1 MLSFDSALSNSLNN
15 SNTTAFWVLKLYY
28 NNESSF
34 IGVSDIDRADGS
46 DFYYG
51 IVSSWG
57 GYSQSLDFFNFNT
70 STSNMTVSLINT
82 DRAIQNGRFSDLFV
96 TNNFSNRKWELF
108 LNTNQTSTLDT
119 STRMIGTGVISG
131 DIKYGLDSIELLLL
145 DKSSV
150 YHKQIPSATVNSS
163 TYSFAPKK
171 NIGKPVPMSYGS
183 FDRTTSDNYYKQFFA
198 NGRFPA
204 IIVNRCN
211 DSGEIEALPDT
222 DQGSAVKLAQLRES
236 NVYINKSGEFLS
248 AVESNVTATENP
260 SSTSHNIIKAKGTS
274 YYYRLPLTN
283 SFTTQQS
290 YVSVA
295 FSVDDN
301 LTSYSTFDTG
311 SLLENSESGSATRN
325 LTFNIPTVPKLGEL
339 YDNNDIFLVSRT
351 SNFSSDDGSGVEV
364 ELVNGTTF
372 SPAIES
378 GSGVRIHIAN
388 LTNKYSA
395 SELSS
400 ASIDSTTLTVKNTI
414 ATSNGDN
421 SMTYRL
427 LDMWLMLEFRPSQVF
442 SKTIQEEF
450 ERSKVRYTRDQFPS
464 QDDEIVETVVATRT
478 KTLRTPAEV
487 DYLYFSGE
495 GREYMSWIDAD
506 SRNNGYNEGNLIQN
520 PIYIIEDTL
529 RTELSLSSSIVDYAL
544 FDTSGNSTNGYL
556 GDILNDSV
564 SDVKFAFS
572 QYKFI
577 NSKDYIERLC
587 KQCFSWVYI
596 SGDGKIKIKTLR
608 RSGDY
613 SASDKTINFNEIQ
626 LKNISKTK
634 LNSVRNNITAH
645 YDQNYGRDQFEQSV
659 NSTDLTSAG
668 TTVNGNNQS
677 LKMETDLDV
686 IDTTTATAIAN
697 TYIEVFKDRKNII
710 SFTTATPKYNDL
722 EIGDILSFSNWDS
735 KIKIFGSA
743 MSGYW
748 MITSISKS
756 VSTADIQVIQVG

>member
-28 NNESSF
+28 NDESNF
-34 IGVSDIDRADGS
+34 IGISDIDRSDGS

-51 IVSSWG
+51 IASSWG
-57 GYSQSLDFFNFNT
+57 NYSQSLDFFNFST

-82 DRAIQNGRFSDLFV
+82 DRAIQNGRFSDLFA

-150 YHKQIPSATVNSS
+150 YHKQIPSATVDSS
-163 TYSFAPKK
+163 TYSSAPKK

-183 FDRTTSDNYYKQFFA
+183 FDRTTSDTYYKQFFA

-222 DQGSAVKLAQLRES
+222 NQGSAVKLAQLRES

-248 AVESNVTATENP
+248 AVESNVTVTENP
-260 SSTSHNIIKAKGTS
+260 SSTSHNIIKAKGTN
-274 YYYRLPLTN
+274 YYYRLPLEN
-283 SFTTQQS
+283 SFTQQES
-290 YVSVA
+290 YTSVA
-295 FSVDDN
+295 FAVDDN
-301 LTSYSTFDTG
+301 LSSYASFATG
-311 SLLENSESGSATRN
+311 FILEDLGAPPVTKN
-325 LTFNIPTVPKLGEL
+325 LTFNVPTVPKLGEL
-339 YDNNDIFLVSRT
+339 YDNNDIFLITKT
-351 SNFSSDDGSGVEV
+351 SSFSAGNASGVEV
-364 ELVNGTTF
+364 ELVSGTTF
-372 SPAIES
+372 SPAITS
-378 GSGVRIHIAN
+378 DGIHIAN
-388 LTNKYSA
+388 LTGKYSA

-400 ASIDSTTLTVKNTI
+400 ASIDSTTLTVKNSI
-414 ATSNGDN
+414 AISQSDN
-421 SMTYRL
+421 FMNYRL
-427 LDMWLMLEFRPSQVF
+427 NDMWLMLEFRPSQIF

-478 KTLRTPAEV
+478 KTLRTPAEI

-506 SRNNGYNEGNLIQN
+506 SRNNGYNEGNLLEN

-529 RTELSLSSSIVDYAL
+529 RTELGLSSSNIDYAL
-544 FDTSGNSTNGYL
+544 FDTSGNTTNGHL

-564 SDVKFAFS
+564 TDVKFAFS

-577 NSKDYIERLC
+577 NSKDYIERLS

-596 SGDGKIKIKTLR
+596 SGDSKVKIKTLR

-634 LNSVRNNITAH
+634 LNSVRNDITAH

-659 NSTDLTSAG
+659 NSTDSTSAG

-697 TYIEVFKDRKNII
+697 AYIEVFKDRKNII
-710 SFTTATPKYNDL
+710 SFSTVTPKYNDL
-722 EIGDILSFSNWDS
+722 EIGDIISFSNWDS

-756 VSTADIQVIQVG
+756 VANADIQIIQVG

>member
-28 NNESSF
+28 NDESNF
-34 IGVSDIDRADGS
+34 IGISDIDRSDGS

-51 IVSSWG
+51 IASSWG
-57 GYSQSLDFFNFNT
+57 NYSQSLDFFNFST

-82 DRAIQNGRFSDLFV
+82 DRAIQNGRFSDLFA

-150 YHKQIPSATVNSS
+150 YHKQIPNATVDSS
-163 TYSFAPKK
+163 TYSSAPKK

-183 FDRTTSDNYYKQFFA
+183 FDRTTSDTYYKQFFA

-222 DQGSAVKLAQLRES
+222 NQGSAVKLAQLRES

-248 AVESNVTATENP
+248 AVESNVTVTENP
-260 SSTSHNIIKAKGTS
+260 SSTSHNIIKAKGTN
-274 YYYRLPLTN
+274 YFYRLPLTN
-283 SFTTQQS
+283 SFTAEES
-290 YVSVA
+290 YTNTEL
-295 FSVDDN
+295 SVDN
-301 LTSYSTFDTG
+301 STSTFASFNTG
-311 SLLENSESGSATRN
+311 FLLENPPSGSEIRN
-325 LTFNIPTVPKLGEL
+325 LTFNVPTVPKLGEL
-339 YDNNDIFLVSRT
+339 YDNDDIFLITKT
-351 SNFSSDDGSGVEV
+351 SSFSAGNESGVEV
-364 ELVNGTTF
+364 ELVSGTTF
-372 SPAIES
+372 SPAITS
-378 GSGVRIHIAN
+378 DGIHIAN
-388 LTNKYSA
+388 LTSKYSA

-414 ATSNGDN
+414 ATGQSDN
-421 SMTYRL
+421 NMSYKL
-427 LDMWLMLEFRPSQVF
+427 LDMWLMLEFRPSQIF

-478 KTLRTPAEV
+478 KTLRTPAEI

-495 GREYMSWIDAD
+495 GREYMSWIDSD
-506 SRNNGYNEGNLIQN
+506 SRNNGYNEGNLLEN

-529 RTELSLSSSIVDYAL
+529 RTELGLSSSNIDYAL
-544 FDTSGNSTNGYL
+544 FDTSGNTTNGHL

-564 SDVKFAFS
+564 TDVKFAFS

-577 NSKDYIERLC
+577 NSKDYIERLG

-596 SGDGKIKIKTLR
+596 SGDSKIKIKTLR

-613 SASDKTINFNEIQ
+613 STSDKTINFNEIQ
-626 LKNISKTK
+626 LKNIYKTK
-634 LNSVRNNITAH
+634 LNSVRNDITAH

-659 NSTDLTSAG
+659 NSTDSTSAG

-710 SFTTATPKYNDL
+710 SFSTVTPKYNDL
-722 EIGDILSFSNWDS
+722 EIGDIISFSNWDS

-756 VSTADIQVIQVG
+756 VATADIQIIQVG

>member
-15 SNTTAFWVLKLYY
+15 ANTTAFWVLKLYY
-28 NNESSF
+28 NDESNF
-34 IGVSDIDRADGS
+34 IGVSDIDRSDGS

-57 GYSQSLDFFNFNT
+57 RHSQSLDFFNFNT
-70 STSNMTVSLINT
+70 STSNITVSLINT
-82 DRAIQNGRFSDLFV
+82 DRAIQNGRFSDLFA

-119 STRMIGTGVISG
+119 SDRMIGTGVISG

-150 YHKQIPSATVNSS
+150 YHKQIPSATVDSS
-163 TYSFAPKK
+163 TYTSAPEK

-198 NGRFPA
+198 DGRFPA

-211 DSGEIEALPDT
+211 DSGQIEALPDT
-222 DQGSAVKLAQLRES
+222 DQGSAVKLAQLRDT

-248 AVESNVTATENP
+248 AVSSNVSVTGNP
-260 SSTSHNIIKAKGTS
+260 SSTSHNIIKAKGTN
-274 YYYRLPLTN
+274 YYYRLPLAN
-283 SFTTQQS
+283 SFTAQQGYS
-290 YVSVA
+290 SVA
-295 FSVDDN
+295 FAVDDS

-311 SLLENSESGSATRN
+311 LLLEGTGTETKN

-339 YDNNDIFLVSRT
+339 YDNNDIFLITKT
-351 SNFSSDDGSGVEV
+351 SAFTSGNASGVEV
-364 ELVNGTTF
+364 ELVSGTTF
-372 SPAIES
+372 NPAITS
-378 GSGVRIHIAN
+378 DGIHIAN

-414 ATSNGDN
+414 ATAQGDN
-421 SMTYRL
+421 NMSYRL
-427 LDMWLMLEFRPSQVF
+427 LDMWLMLEFRPSQIF
-442 SKTIQEEF
+442 SKTIQEEYEKIVGYSVSTQF
-450 ERSKVRYTRDQFPS
+450 EQNDSV
-464 QDDEIVETVVATRT
+464 EETVIATRT

-506 SRNNGYNEGNLIQN
+506 SRNNGYNEGNLLEN
-520 PIYIIEDTL
+520 PIYIIEDSL
-529 RTELSLSSSIVDYAL
+529 RTELGLSSSNIDHSS
-544 FDTSGNSTNGYL
+544 FDTSGNTTNGYL
-556 GDILNDSV
+556 GDILNDAV
-564 SDVKFAFS
+564 GDVKFAFS

-577 NSKDYIERLC
+577 SSKDYINRVC

-596 SGDGKIKIKTLR
+596 SGDGKFKIKTLR
-608 RSGDY
+608 KARDY
-613 SASDKTINFNEIQ
+613 SSSDSTINFNDIQ

-634 LNSVRNNITAH
+634 LNSVRNDVTAH

-659 NSTDLTSAG
+659 NSTNSTSAG
-668 TTVNGNNQS
+668 TTVDGNNQS

-686 IDTTTATAIAN
+686 IDTTTATKIAEA
-697 TYIEVFKDRKNII
+697 YIEVFKDRKSII
-710 SFTTATPKYNDL
+710 SFSTVTPKYNNL
-722 EIGDILSFSNWDS
+722 EIGDIISFSNWDS

-756 VSTADIQVIQVG
+756 VSTADIQIIQVG

>member
-28 NNESSF
+28 NDESNF
-34 IGVSDIDRADGS
+34 IGISDIDRSDGS

-51 IVSSWG
+51 IASSWG
-57 GYSQSLDFFNFNT
+57 NYSQSLDFFNFST

-82 DRAIQNGRFSDLFV
+82 DRAIQNGRFSDLFA

-150 YHKQIPSATVNSS
+150 YHKQIPNATVDSS
-163 TYSFAPKK
+163 TYSSAPKK

-183 FDRTTSDNYYKQFFA
+183 FDQTTSDTYYKQFFA

-222 DQGSAVKLAQLRES
+222 NQGSAVKLAQLRES

-248 AVESNVTATENP
+248 AVESNVTVTENP
-260 SSTSHNIIKAKGTS
+260 SSTSHNIIKAKGTN
-274 YYYRLPLTN
+274 YFYRLPLTN
-283 SFTTQQS
+283 SFTAEES
-290 YVSVA
+290 YTNTEL
-295 FSVDDN
+295 SVDN
-301 LTSYSTFDTG
+301 STSTFASFNTG
-311 SLLENSESGSATRN
+311 FLLENPPSGSEIRN
-325 LTFNIPTVPKLGEL
+325 LTFNVPTVPKLGEL
-339 YDNNDIFLVSRT
+339 YDNDDIFLITKT
-351 SNFSSDDGSGVEV
+351 SSFSAGNESGVEV
-364 ELVNGTTF
+364 ELVSGTTF
-372 SPAIES
+372 SPAITS
-378 GSGVRIHIAN
+378 DGIHIAN
-388 LTNKYSA
+388 LTSKYSA

-414 ATSNGDN
+414 ATGQSDN
-421 SMTYRL
+421 NMSYKL
-427 LDMWLMLEFRPSQVF
+427 LDMWLMLEFRPSQIF

-464 QDDEIVETVVATRT
+464 QDDEIVETVVTTRT
-478 KTLRTPAEV
+478 KTLRTPAEI

-506 SRNNGYNEGNLIQN
+506 SRNNGYNEGNLLEN

-529 RTELSLSSSIVDYAL
+529 RTELGLSSSNIDYAL
-544 FDTSGNSTNGYL
+544 FDTSGNTTNGHL

-564 SDVKFAFS
+564 TDVKFAFS

-577 NSKDYIERLC
+577 NSKDYIERLG

-596 SGDGKIKIKTLR
+596 SGDSKIKIKTLR

-613 SASDKTINFNEIQ
+613 STSDKTINFNEIQ
-626 LKNISKTK
+626 LKNIYKTK
-634 LNSVRNNITAH
+634 LNSVRNDITAH

-659 NSTDLTSAG
+659 NSTDSTSAG

-710 SFTTATPKYNDL
+710 SFSTVTPKYNDL
-722 EIGDILSFSNWDS
+722 EIGDIISFSNWDS

-756 VSTADIQVIQVG
+756 VATADIQIIQVG

>member
-28 NNESSF
+28 NDESNF
-34 IGVSDIDRADGS
+34 IGISDIDRSDGS

-51 IVSSWG
+51 IASSWG
-57 GYSQSLDFFNFNT
+57 NYSQSLDFFNFST

-82 DRAIQNGRFSDLFV
+82 DRAIQNGRFSDLFA

-150 YHKQIPSATVNSS
+150 YHKQIPNATVDSS
-163 TYSFAPKK
+163 TYSSAPKK

-183 FDRTTSDNYYKQFFA
+183 FDQTTSDTYYKQFFA

-222 DQGSAVKLAQLRES
+222 NQGSAVKLAQLRES

-248 AVESNVTATENP
+248 AVESNVTVTENP
-260 SSTSHNIIKAKGTS
+260 SSTSHNIIKAKGTN
-274 YYYRLPLTN
+274 YFYRLPLTN
-283 SFTTQQS
+283 SFTAEES
-290 YVSVA
+290 YTNTEL
-295 FSVDDN
+295 SVDN
-301 LTSYSTFDTG
+301 STSTFASFNTG
-311 SLLENSESGSATRN
+311 FLLENPPSGSEIRN
-325 LTFNIPTVPKLGEL
+325 LTFNVPTVPKLGEL
-339 YDNNDIFLVSRT
+339 YDNDDIFLITKT
-351 SNFSSDDGSGVEV
+351 SSFSAGNASGVEV
-364 ELVNGTTF
+364 ELVSGTTF
-372 SPAIES
+372 SPAITS
-378 GSGVRIHIAN
+378 DGIHIAN
-388 LTNKYSA
+388 LTSKYSA

-414 ATSNGDN
+414 ATGQSDN
-421 SMTYRL
+421 NMSYKL
-427 LDMWLMLEFRPSQVF
+427 LDMWLMLEFRPSQIF

-478 KTLRTPAEV
+478 KTLRTPAEI

-506 SRNNGYNEGNLIQN
+506 SRNNGYNEGNLLEN

-529 RTELSLSSSIVDYAL
+529 RTELGLSSSNIDYAL
-544 FDTSGNSTNGYL
+544 FDTSGNTTNGHL

-564 SDVKFAFS
+564 TDVKFAFS

-577 NSKDYIERLC
+577 NSKDYIERLG

-596 SGDGKIKIKTLR
+596 SGDSKIKIKTLR

-613 SASDKTINFNEIQ
+613 STSDKTINFNEIQ
-626 LKNISKTK
+626 LKNIYKTK
-634 LNSVRNNITAH
+634 LNSVRNDITAH

-659 NSTDLTSAG
+659 NSTDSTSAG

-710 SFTTATPKYNDL
+710 SFSTVTPKYNDL
-722 EIGDILSFSNWDS
+722 EIGDIISFSNWDS

-756 VSTADIQVIQVG
+756 VATADIQIIQVG

>member
-28 NNESSF
+28 NDESNF
-34 IGVSDIDRADGS
+34 IGISDIDRSDGS

-51 IVSSWG
+51 IASSWG
-57 GYSQSLDFFNFNT
+57 NYSQSLDFFNFST

-82 DRAIQNGRFSDLFV
+82 DRAIQNGRFSDLFA

-150 YHKQIPSATVNSS
+150 YHKQIPSATVDSS
-163 TYSFAPKK
+163 TYSSAPKK

-183 FDRTTSDNYYKQFFA
+183 FDQTTSDTYYKQFFA

-211 DSGEIEALPDT
+211 DSGQIEALPDT
-222 DQGSAVKLAQLRES
+222 NQGSAVKLAQLRES

-248 AVESNVTATENP
+248 AVESNVTVTENP
-260 SSTSHNIIKAKGTS
+260 SSTSHNIIKAKGTN
-274 YYYRLPLTN
+274 YYYRLPLAN
-283 SFTTQQS
+283 SFTAQQG
-290 YVSVA
+290 YTSVA
-295 FSVDDN
+295 FAVDDN
-301 LTSYSTFDTG
+301 LNSFSAFDSGTV
-311 SLLENSESGSATRN
+311 LQEQGSATKN
-325 LTFNIPTVPKLGEL
+325 LTFNVPTAPKLGEL
-339 YDNNDIFLVSRT
+339 YDNDDIFLISKTGNFQT
-351 SNFSSDDGSGVEV
+351 SGNPAGLST
-364 ELVNGTTF
+364 ELVSGTTF
-372 SPAIES
+372 SPAITS
-378 GSGVRIHIAN
+378 NGIHIAN
-388 LTNKYSA
+388 LTGKYSA
-395 SELSS
+395 NELSS
-400 ASIDSTTLTVKNTI
+400 ASIDSTTLTIRNNI
-414 ATSNGDN
+414 DATQGD
-421 SMTYRL
+421 SDMRYRL

-442 SKTIQEEF
+442 SKTIQEEYEKIVGYSVSTQF
-450 ERSKVRYTRDQFPS
+450 EQNDSV
-464 QDDEIVETVVATRT
+464 EETVIATRT

-506 SRNNGYNEGNLIQN
+506 SRNNGYNEGNLLEN
-520 PIYIIEDTL
+520 PIYIIEDAL
-529 RTELSLSSSIVDYAL
+529 RTELSLSSSNIDYAL
-544 FDTSGNSTNGYL
+544 FDTSGNTTNGHL
-556 GDILNDSV
+556 GDILNDAV

-577 NSKDYIERLC
+577 SSKDYINRIC

-596 SGDGKIKIKTLR
+596 SGDSKFKIKTLR

-634 LNSVRNNITAH
+634 LNSVRNDITAH

-659 NSTDLTSAG
+659 NSTDSTSAG
-668 TTVNGNNQS
+668 TTVDGNNQS

-710 SFTTATPKYNDL
+710 SFSTVTPKYNDL
-722 EIGDILSFSNWDS
+722 EIGDIISFSNWDS

-756 VSTADIQVIQVG
+756 VATADIQIIQVG

>member
-28 NNESSF
+28 NDESNF
-34 IGVSDIDRADGS
+34 IGISDIDRSDGS

-51 IVSSWG
+51 IASSWG
-57 GYSQSLDFFNFNT
+57 NYSQSLDFFNFST

-82 DRAIQNGRFSDLFV
+82 DRAIQNGRFSDLFA

-119 STRMIGTGVISG
+119 SSRMIGTGVISG

-150 YHKQIPSATVNSS
+150 YHKQIPNATVDSS
-163 TYSFAPKK
+163 TYSSAPKK

-183 FDRTTSDNYYKQFFA
+183 FDQTTSDTYYKQFFA

-222 DQGSAVKLAQLRES
+222 NQGSAVKLAQLRES

-248 AVESNVTATENP
+248 AVESNVTVTENP
-260 SSTSHNIIKAKGTS
+260 SSTSHNIIKAKGTN
-274 YYYRLPLTN
+274 YFYRLPLTN
-283 SFTTQQS
+283 SFTAEES
-290 YVSVA
+290 YTNTEL
-295 FSVDDN
+295 SVDN
-301 LTSYSTFDTG
+301 STSTFASFNTG
-311 SLLENSESGSATRN
+311 FLLENPPSGSEIRN
-325 LTFNIPTVPKLGEL
+325 LTFNVPTVPKLGEL
-339 YDNNDIFLVSRT
+339 YDNDDIFLITKT
-351 SNFSSDDGSGVEV
+351 SSFSAGNESGVEV
-364 ELVNGTTF
+364 ELVSGTTF
-372 SPAIES
+372 SPAITS
-378 GSGVRIHIAN
+378 DGIHIAN
-388 LTNKYSA
+388 LTSKYSA

-414 ATSNGDN
+414 ATGQSDN
-421 SMTYRL
+421 NMSYKL
-427 LDMWLMLEFRPSQVF
+427 LDMWLMLEFRPSQIF

-464 QDDEIVETVVATRT
+464 QDDEIVETVVTTRT
-478 KTLRTPAEV
+478 KTLRTPAEI

-506 SRNNGYNEGNLIQN
+506 SRNNGYNEGNLLEN

-529 RTELSLSSSIVDYAL
+529 RTELGLSSSNIDYAL
-544 FDTSGNSTNGYL
+544 FDTSGNTTNGHL

-564 SDVKFAFS
+564 TDVKFAFS

-577 NSKDYIERLC
+577 NSKDYIERLG

-596 SGDGKIKIKTLR
+596 SGDSKIKIKTLR

-613 SASDKTINFNEIQ
+613 STSDKTINFNEIQ
-626 LKNISKTK
+626 LKNIYKTK
-634 LNSVRNNITAH
+634 LNSVRNDITAH

-659 NSTDLTSAG
+659 NSTDSTSAG

-710 SFTTATPKYNDL
+710 SFSTVTPKYNDL
-722 EIGDILSFSNWDS
+722 EIGDIISFSNWDS

-756 VSTADIQVIQVG
+756 VATADIQIIQVG

>member
-28 NNESSF
+28 NDESNF
-34 IGVSDIDRADGS
+34 IGISDIDRSDGS

-51 IVSSWG
+51 IASSWG
-57 GYSQSLDFFNFNT
+57 NYSQSLDFFNFST

-82 DRAIQNGRFSDLFV
+82 DRAIQNGRFSDLFA

-119 STRMIGTGVISG
+119 SSRMIGTGVISG

-150 YHKQIPSATVNSS
+150 YHKQIPSATVDSS
-163 TYSFAPKK
+163 TYSSAPKK

-183 FDRTTSDNYYKQFFA
+183 FDQTTSDTYYKQFFA

-222 DQGSAVKLAQLRES
+222 NQGSAVKLAQLRES

-248 AVESNVTATENP
+248 AVESNVTVTENP
-260 SSTSHNIIKAKGTS
+260 SSTSHNIIKAKGTN
-274 YYYRLPLTN
+274 YFYRLPLTN
-283 SFTTQQS
+283 SFTAEES
-290 YVSVA
+290 YTNTEL
-295 FSVDDN
+295 SVDN
-301 LTSYSTFDTG
+301 STSTFASFNTG
-311 SLLENSESGSATRN
+311 FLLENPPSGSEIRN
-325 LTFNIPTVPKLGEL
+325 LTFNVPTVPKLGEL
-339 YDNNDIFLVSRT
+339 YDNDDIFLITKT
-351 SNFSSDDGSGVEV
+351 SSFSAGNESGVEV
-364 ELVNGTTF
+364 ELVSGTTF
-372 SPAIES
+372 SPAITS
-378 GSGVRIHIAN
+378 DGIHIAN
-388 LTNKYSA
+388 LTSKYSA

-414 ATSNGDN
+414 ATGQSDN
-421 SMTYRL
+421 NMSYKL
-427 LDMWLMLEFRPSQVF
+427 LDMWLMLEFRPSQIF

-478 KTLRTPAEV
+478 KTLRTPAEI

-506 SRNNGYNEGNLIQN
+506 SRNNGYNEGNLLEN

-529 RTELSLSSSIVDYAL
+529 RTELGLSSSNIDYAL
-544 FDTSGNSTNGYL
+544 FDTSGNTTNGHL

-564 SDVKFAFS
+564 TDVKFAFS

-577 NSKDYIERLC
+577 NSKDYIERLG

-596 SGDGKIKIKTLR
+596 SGDSKIKIKTLR

-613 SASDKTINFNEIQ
+613 STSDKTINFNEIQ
-626 LKNISKTK
+626 LKNIYKTK
-634 LNSVRNNITAH
+634 LNSVRNDITAH

-659 NSTDLTSAG
+659 NSTDSTSAG

-710 SFTTATPKYNDL
+710 SFSTVTPKYNDL
-722 EIGDILSFSNWDS
+722 EIGDIISFSNWDS

-756 VSTADIQVIQVG
+756 VATADIQIIQVG

>member
-28 NNESSF
+28 NDESNF
-34 IGVSDIDRADGS
+34 IGISDIDRSDGS
-46 DFYYG
+46 DFYYC
-51 IVSSWG
+51 IASSWG
-57 GYSQSLDFFNFNT
+57 NYSQFLDFFNFST

-82 DRAIQNGRFSDLFV
+82 DRAIQNGRFSDLFA

-119 STRMIGTGVISG
+119 SSRMIGTGVISG

-150 YHKQIPSATVNSS
+150 YHKQIPSATVDSS
-163 TYSFAPKK
+163 TYSSAPKK

-183 FDRTTSDNYYKQFFA
+183 FDQTTSDTNYKQFFA

-211 DSGEIEALPDT
+211 DSGQIEALPDT
-222 DQGSAVKLAQLRES
+222 NQGSAVKLAQLRES

-248 AVESNVTATENP
+248 AVESNVTVTENP
-260 SSTSHNIIKAKGTS
+260 SSTSHNIIKAKGTN
-274 YYYRLPLTN
+274 YFYRLPLTN
-283 SFTTQQS
+283 SFTAEES
-290 YVSVA
+290 YTNTEL
-295 FSVDDN
+295 SVDN
-301 LTSYSTFDTG
+301 STSTFASFNTG
-311 SLLENSESGSATRN
+311 FLLENPPSGSEIRN
-325 LTFNIPTVPKLGEL
+325 LTFNVPTVPKLGEL
-339 YDNNDIFLVSRT
+339 YDNDDIFLITKT
-351 SNFSSDDGSGVEV
+351 SSFSAGNASGVEV
-364 ELVNGTTF
+364 ELVSGTTF
-372 SPAIES
+372 SPAITS
-378 GSGVRIHIAN
+378 DGIHIAN
-388 LTNKYSA
+388 LTSKYSA

-414 ATSNGDN
+414 ATGQSDN
-421 SMTYRL
+421 NMSYKL
-427 LDMWLMLEFRPSQVF
+427 LDMWLMLEFRPSQIF

-464 QDDEIVETVVATRT
+464 QDDEIVETVVTTRT
-478 KTLRTPAEV
+478 KTLRTPAEI

-495 GREYMSWIDAD
+495 GREYMSWIDSD
-506 SRNNGYNEGNLIQN
+506 SRNNGYNEGNLLEN

-529 RTELSLSSSIVDYAL
+529 RTELGLSSSNIDYAL
-544 FDTSGNSTNGYL
+544 FDTSGNTTNGHL

-564 SDVKFAFS
+564 TDVKFAFS

-577 NSKDYIERLC
+577 NSKDYIERLG

-596 SGDGKIKIKTLR
+596 SGDSKIKIKTLR

-613 SASDKTINFNEIQ
+613 STSDKTINFNEIQ
-626 LKNISKTK
+626 LKNIYKTK
-634 LNSVRNNITAH
+634 LNSVRNDITAH

-659 NSTDLTSAG
+659 NSTDSTSAG

-710 SFTTATPKYNDL
+710 SFSTVTPKYNDL
-722 EIGDILSFSNWDS
+722 EIGDIISFSNWDS

-756 VSTADIQVIQVG
+756 VATADIQIIQVG

>member
-15 SNTTAFWVLKLYY
+15 GNTTAFWVLKLYY
-28 NNESSF
+28 NDESNF
-34 IGVSDIDRADGS
+34 IGVSDIDRSDGS

-57 GYSQSLDFFNFNT
+57 RHSQSLDFFNFNT
-70 STSNMTVSLINT
+70 STSNITVSLINT
-82 DRAIQNGRFSDLFV
+82 DRAIQNGRFSDLFA

-119 STRMIGTGVISG
+119 SDRMIGTGVISG

-150 YHKQIPSATVNSS
+150 YHKQIPSATVDSS
-163 TYSFAPKK
+163 TYTSAPEK

-198 NGRFPA
+198 DGRFPA

-211 DSGEIEALPDT
+211 DSGQIEALPDT
-222 DQGSAVKLAQLRES
+222 DQGSAVKLAQLRDT

-248 AVESNVTATENP
+248 AVSSNVSVTDNP
-260 SSTSHNIIKAKGTS
+260 SSTSHNIIKAKGTN
-274 YYYRLPLTN
+274 YYYRLPLAN
-283 SFTTQQS
+283 SFTAQQGYS
-290 YVSVA
+290 SVA
-295 FSVDDN
+295 FAVDDS

-311 SLLENSESGSATRN
+311 LLLEGTGTETKN

-339 YDNNDIFLVSRT
+339 YDNDDIFLITKT
-351 SNFSSDDGSGVEV
+351 SAFTSGNASGVEV
-364 ELVNGTTF
+364 ELVSGTTF
-372 SPAIES
+372 NPAITS
-378 GSGVRIHIAN
+378 DGIHIAN

-414 ATSNGDN
+414 ATAQGDN
-421 SMTYRL
+421 NMSYRL
-427 LDMWLMLEFRPSQVF
+427 LDMWLMLEFRPSQIF
-442 SKTIQEEF
+442 SKTIQEEYEKIVGYSVSTQF
-450 ERSKVRYTRDQFPS
+450 EQNDSV
-464 QDDEIVETVVATRT
+464 EETVIATRT

-506 SRNNGYNEGNLIQN
+506 SRNNGYNEGNLLEN
-520 PIYIIEDTL
+520 PIYIIEDSL
-529 RTELSLSSSIVDYAL
+529 RTELGLSSSNIDHSS
-544 FDTSGNSTNGYL
+544 FDTSGNTTNGYL
-556 GDILNDSV
+556 GDILNDAV

-577 NSKDYIERLC
+577 SSKDYINRVC

-596 SGDGKIKIKTLR
+596 SGDGKFKIKTLR
-608 RSGDY
+608 KARDY
-613 SASDKTINFNEIQ
+613 SSSDSTINFNDIQ

-634 LNSVRNNITAH
+634 LNSVRNDVTAH

-659 NSTDLTSAG
+659 NSTNSTSAG
-668 TTVNGNNQS
+668 TTVDGNNQS

-686 IDTTTATAIAN
+686 IDTTTATKIAEA
-697 TYIEVFKDRKNII
+697 YIEVFKDRKSII
-710 SFTTATPKYNDL
+710 SFSTVTPKYNNL
-722 EIGDILSFSNWDS
+722 EIGDIISFSNWDS

-756 VSTADIQVIQVG
+756 VSTADIQIIQVG

>member
-28 NNESSF
+28 NDESNF
-34 IGVSDIDRADGS
+34 IGISDIDRSDGS

-51 IVSSWG
+51 IASSWG
-57 GYSQSLDFFNFNT
+57 NYSQSLDFFNFST

-82 DRAIQNGRFSDLFV
+82 DRAIQNGRFSDLFA

-119 STRMIGTGVISG
+119 SNRMIGTGVISG

-150 YHKQIPSATVNSS
+150 YHKQIPNATVDSS
-163 TYSFAPKK
+163 TYSSAPKK

-183 FDRTTSDNYYKQFFA
+183 FDRTTSDTYYKQFFA

-222 DQGSAVKLAQLRES
+222 NQGSAVKLAQLRES

-248 AVESNVTATENP
+248 AVESNVTVTENP
-260 SSTSHNIIKAKGTS
+260 SSTSHNIIKAKGTN
-274 YYYRLPLTN
+274 YFYRLPLTN
-283 SFTTQQS
+283 SFTAEES
-290 YVSVA
+290 YTNTEL
-295 FSVDDN
+295 SVDN
-301 LTSYSTFDTG
+301 STSTFASFNTG
-311 SLLENSESGSATRN
+311 FLLENPPSGSEIRN
-325 LTFNIPTVPKLGEL
+325 LTFNVPTVPKLGEL
-339 YDNNDIFLVSRT
+339 YDNDDIFLITKT
-351 SNFSSDDGSGVEV
+351 SSFSAGNESGVEV
-364 ELVNGTTF
+364 ELVSGTTF
-372 SPAIES
+372 SPAITS
-378 GSGVRIHIAN
+378 DGIHIAN
-388 LTNKYSA
+388 LTSKYSA

-414 ATSNGDN
+414 ATGQSDN
-421 SMTYRL
+421 NMSYKL
-427 LDMWLMLEFRPSQVF
+427 LDMWLMLEFRPSQIF

-478 KTLRTPAEV
+478 KTLRTPAEI

-506 SRNNGYNEGNLIQN
+506 SRNNGYNEGNLLEN

-529 RTELSLSSSIVDYAL
+529 RTELGLSSSNIDYAL
-544 FDTSGNSTNGYL
+544 FDTSGNTTNGHL

-564 SDVKFAFS
+564 TDVKFAFS

-577 NSKDYIERLC
+577 NSKDYIERLG

-596 SGDGKIKIKTLR
+596 SGDSKIKIKTLR

-613 SASDKTINFNEIQ
+613 STSDKTINFNEIQ
-626 LKNISKTK
+626 LKNIYKTK
-634 LNSVRNNITAH
+634 LNSVRNDITAH

-659 NSTDLTSAG
+659 NSTDSTSAG

-710 SFTTATPKYNDL
+710 SFSTVTPKYNDL
-722 EIGDILSFSNWDS
+722 EIGDIISFSNWDS

-756 VSTADIQVIQVG
+756 VATADIQIIQVG

>member
-28 NNESSF
+28 NDESNF
-34 IGVSDIDRADGS
+34 IGISDIDRSDGS

-51 IVSSWG
+51 IASSWG
-57 GYSQSLDFFNFNT
+57 NYSQSLDFFNFST

-82 DRAIQNGRFSDLFV
+82 DRAIQNGRFSDLFA

-150 YHKQIPSATVNSS
+150 YHKQIPSATVDSS
-163 TYSFAPKK
+163 TYSSAPKK

-183 FDRTTSDNYYKQFFA
+183 FDRTTSDTYYKQFFA

-222 DQGSAVKLAQLRES
+222 NQGSAVKLAQLRES

-248 AVESNVTATENP
+248 AVESNVTVTENP
-260 SSTSHNIIKAKGTS
+260 SSTSHNIIKAKGTN
-274 YYYRLPLTN
+274 YYYRLPLAN
-283 SFTTQQS
+283 SFTAQQG
-290 YVSVA
+290 YTSVA
-295 FSVDDN
+295 FAVDDN
-301 LTSYSTFDTG
+301 LSSYSVFDSGTVLQEQG
-311 SLLENSESGSATRN
+311 STTKN
-325 LTFNIPTVPKLGEL
+325 LTFNVPTAPKLGEL
-339 YDNNDIFLVSRT
+339 YDNDDIFLISKT
-351 SNFSSDDGSGVEV
+351 SNFQTSGNPGGLST
-364 ELVNGTTF
+364 ELVSGTVF
-372 SPAIES
+372 SPAITS
-378 GSGVRIHIAN
+378 NGIHIAN
-388 LTNKYSA
+388 LTGKYSA

-400 ASIDSTTLTVKNTI
+400 ASIDSTTLTIRNNI
-414 ATSNGDN
+414 DATQGDN
-421 SMTYRL
+421 DMRYRL

-442 SKTIQEEF
+442 SKTIQEEYEKIVGYSVSTQF
-450 ERSKVRYTRDQFPS
+450 EQNDSV
-464 QDDEIVETVVATRT
+464 EETVIATRT

-506 SRNNGYNEGNLIQN
+506 SRNNGYNEGNLLEN
-520 PIYIIEDTL
+520 PIYIIEDSL
-529 RTELSLSSSIVDYAL
+529 RTELGLSSSNIDYTL
-544 FDTSGNSTNGYL
+544 FDISGNTTNGHL
-556 GDILNDSV
+556 GDILNDAV

-577 NSKDYIERLC
+577 SSKDYINRVC

-596 SGDGKIKIKTLR
+596 SGDGKFKIKTLR

-634 LNSVRNNITAH
+634 LNSVRNDITAH

-659 NSTDLTSAG
+659 NSTDSTSAG
-668 TTVNGNNQS
+668 TTVDGNNQS

-710 SFTTATPKYNDL
+710 YFSTVTPKYNDL
-722 EIGDILSFSNWDS
+722 EIGDIISFSNWDS

-756 VSTADIQVIQVG
+756 VATADIQVIQVG

>member
-28 NNESSF
+28 NDESNF
-34 IGVSDIDRADGS
+34 IGISDIDRSDGS

-51 IVSSWG
+51 IASSWG
-57 GYSQSLDFFNFNT
+57 NYSQSLDFFNFST

-82 DRAIQNGRFSDLFV
+82 DRAIQNGRFSDLFA

-119 STRMIGTGVISG
+119 SSRMIGTGVISG

-150 YHKQIPSATVNSS
+150 YHKQIPSATVDSS
-163 TYSFAPKK
+163 TYSSAPKK

-183 FDRTTSDNYYKQFFA
+183 FDRTTSDTYYKQFFA

-211 DSGEIEALPDT
+211 DSGQIEALPDT
-222 DQGSAVKLAQLRES
+222 NQGSAVKLAQLRES

-248 AVESNVTATENP
+248 AVESNVTVTENP
-260 SSTSHNIIKAKGTS
+260 SSTSHNIIKAKGTN
-274 YYYRLPLTN
+274 YFYRLPLTN
-283 SFTTQQS
+283 SFTAEES
-290 YVSVA
+290 YTNTEL
-295 FSVDDN
+295 SVDN
-301 LTSYSTFDTG
+301 STSTFASFNTG
-311 SLLENSESGSATRN
+311 FLLENPPSGSEIRN
-325 LTFNIPTVPKLGEL
+325 LTFNVPTVPKLGEL
-339 YDNNDIFLVSRT
+339 YDNDDIFLITKT
-351 SNFSSDDGSGVEV
+351 SSFSAGNESGVEV
-364 ELVNGTTF
+364 ELVSGTTF
-372 SPAIES
+372 SPAITS
-378 GSGVRIHIAN
+378 DGIHIAN
-388 LTNKYSA
+388 LTSKYSA

-414 ATSNGDN
+414 ATGQSDN
-421 SMTYRL
+421 NMSYKL
-427 LDMWLMLEFRPSQVF
+427 LDMWLMLEFRPSQIF

-464 QDDEIVETVVATRT
+464 QDDEIVETVVTTRT
-478 KTLRTPAEV
+478 KTLRTPAEI

-506 SRNNGYNEGNLIQN
+506 SRNNGYNEGNLLEN

-529 RTELSLSSSIVDYAL
+529 RTELGLSSSNIDYAL
-544 FDTSGNSTNGYL
+544 FDTSGNTTNGHL

-564 SDVKFAFS
+564 TDVKFAFS

-577 NSKDYIERLC
+577 NSKDYIERLG

-596 SGDGKIKIKTLR
+596 SGDSKIKIKTLR

-613 SASDKTINFNEIQ
+613 STSDKTINFNEIQ
-626 LKNISKTK
+626 LKNIYKTK
-634 LNSVRNNITAH
+634 LNSVRNDITAH

-659 NSTDLTSAG
+659 NSTDSTSAG

-710 SFTTATPKYNDL
+710 SFSTVTPKYNDL

-756 VSTADIQVIQVG
+756 VATADIQIIQVG

>member
-28 NNESSF
+28 NDESNF
-34 IGVSDIDRADGS
+34 IGISDIDRSDGS

-51 IVSSWG
+51 IASSWG
-57 GYSQSLDFFNFNT
+57 NYSQSLDFFNFST

-82 DRAIQNGRFSDLFV
+82 DRAIQNGRFSDLFA

-150 YHKQIPSATVNSS
+150 YHKQIPNATVDSS
-163 TYSFAPKK
+163 TYSSDPKK

-183 FDRTTSDNYYKQFFA
+183 FDQTTSDTYYKQFFA

-222 DQGSAVKLAQLRES
+222 NQGSAVKLAQLRES

-248 AVESNVTATENP
+248 AVESNVTVTENP
-260 SSTSHNIIKAKGTS
+260 SSTSHNIIKAKGTN
-274 YYYRLPLTN
+274 YFYRLPLTN
-283 SFTTQQS
+283 SFTAEES
-290 YVSVA
+290 YTNTEL
-295 FSVDDN
+295 SVDN
-301 LTSYSTFDTG
+301 STSTFASFNTG
-311 SLLENSESGSATRN
+311 FLLENPPSGSEIRN
-325 LTFNIPTVPKLGEL
+325 LTFNVPTVPKLGEL
-339 YDNNDIFLVSRT
+339 YDNDDIFLITKT
-351 SNFSSDDGSGVEV
+351 SSFSAGNASGVEV
-364 ELVNGTTF
+364 ELVSGTTF
-372 SPAIES
+372 SPAITS
-378 GSGVRIHIAN
+378 DGIHIAN
-388 LTNKYSA
+388 LTSKYSA

-414 ATSNGDN
+414 ATGQSDN
-421 SMTYRL
+421 NMSYKL
-427 LDMWLMLEFRPSQVF
+427 LDMWLMLEFRPSQIF

-464 QDDEIVETVVATRT
+464 QDDEIVETVVTTRT
-478 KTLRTPAEV
+478 KTLRTPAEI

-506 SRNNGYNEGNLIQN
+506 SRNNGYNEGNLLEN

-529 RTELSLSSSIVDYAL
+529 RTELGLSSSNIDYAL
-544 FDTSGNSTNGYL
+544 FDTSGNTTNGHL

-564 SDVKFAFS
+564 TDVKFAFS

-577 NSKDYIERLC
+577 NSKDYIERLG

-596 SGDGKIKIKTLR
+596 SGDSKIKIKTLR

-613 SASDKTINFNEIQ
+613 STSDKTINFNEIQ
-626 LKNISKTK
+626 LKNIYKTK
-634 LNSVRNNITAH
+634 LNSVRNDITAH

-659 NSTDLTSAG
+659 NSTDSTSAG

-710 SFTTATPKYNDL
+710 SFSTVTPKYNDL
-722 EIGDILSFSNWDS
+722 EIGDIISFSNWDS

-756 VSTADIQVIQVG
+756 VATADIQIIQVG

>member
-28 NNESSF
+28 NDESNF
-34 IGVSDIDRADGS
+34 IGISDIDRSDGS

-51 IVSSWG
+51 IASSWG
-57 GYSQSLDFFNFNT
+57 NYSQFLDFFNFST

-82 DRAIQNGRFSDLFV
+82 DRAIQNGRFSDLFA

-119 STRMIGTGVISG
+119 SSRMIGTGVISG

-150 YHKQIPSATVNSS
+150 YHKQIPNATVDSS
-163 TYSFAPKK
+163 TYSSAPKK

-183 FDRTTSDNYYKQFFA
+183 FDQTTSDTYYKQFFA

-211 DSGEIEALPDT
+211 DSGQIEALPDT
-222 DQGSAVKLAQLRES
+222 NQGSAVKLAQLRES

-248 AVESNVTATENP
+248 AVESNVTVTENP
-260 SSTSHNIIKAKGTS
+260 SSTSHNIIKAKGTN
-274 YYYRLPLTN
+274 YFYRLPLTN
-283 SFTTQQS
+283 SFTAEES
-290 YVSVA
+290 YTNTEL
-295 FSVDDN
+295 SVDN
-301 LTSYSTFDTG
+301 STSTFASFNTG
-311 SLLENSESGSATRN
+311 FLLENPPSGSEIRN
-325 LTFNIPTVPKLGEL
+325 LTFNVPTVPKLGEL
-339 YDNNDIFLVSRT
+339 YDNDDIFLITKT
-351 SNFSSDDGSGVEV
+351 SSFSAGNESGVEV
-364 ELVNGTTF
+364 ELVSGTTF
-372 SPAIES
+372 SPAITS
-378 GSGVRIHIAN
+378 DGIHIAN
-388 LTNKYSA
+388 LTSKYSA

-414 ATSNGDN
+414 ATGQSDN
-421 SMTYRL
+421 NMSYKL
-427 LDMWLMLEFRPSQVF
+427 LDMWLMLEFRPSQIF

-478 KTLRTPAEV
+478 KTLRTPAEI

-495 GREYMSWIDAD
+495 GREYMSWIDSD
-506 SRNNGYNEGNLIQN
+506 SRNNGYNEGNLLEN

-529 RTELSLSSSIVDYAL
+529 RTELGLSSSNIDYAL
-544 FDTSGNSTNGYL
+544 FDTSGNTTNGHL

-564 SDVKFAFS
+564 TDVKFAFS

-577 NSKDYIERLC
+577 NSKDYIERLG

-596 SGDGKIKIKTLR
+596 SGDSKIKIKTLR

-613 SASDKTINFNEIQ
+613 STSDKTINFNEIQ
-626 LKNISKTK
+626 LKNIYKTK
-634 LNSVRNNITAH
+634 LNSVRNDITAH

-659 NSTDLTSAG
+659 NSTDSTSAG

-710 SFTTATPKYNDL
+710 SFSTVTPKYNDL
-722 EIGDILSFSNWDS
+722 EIGDIISFSNWDS

-756 VSTADIQVIQVG
+756 VATADIQIIQVG